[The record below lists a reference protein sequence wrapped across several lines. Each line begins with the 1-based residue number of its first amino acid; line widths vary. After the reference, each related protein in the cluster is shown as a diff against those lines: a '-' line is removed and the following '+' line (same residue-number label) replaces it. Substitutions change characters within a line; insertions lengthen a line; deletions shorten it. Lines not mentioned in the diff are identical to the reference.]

1 MKWIIIDRGLI
12 HMIILRERQKALDI
26 SLLFGWFIIYS
37 YIGWVYETI
46 LCSLQAGRFIN
57 RGFLYGPLCPIYGLS
72 VLMMIFISERCKNV
86 FSLFLHC
93 ALVASLMEYV
103 ISLTLENLFGMRWWN
118 YSDKFLNIDGRIC
131 LGASVLFGVC
141 GTIIVKFLHPLLY
154 RFINKNITEE
164 IARKLVKVVLVLF
177 VCDVLISTQSYLFLG
192 KISIE

>member
-1 MKWIIIDRGLI
+1 MKPYCVPCKQEDLLI
-12 HMIILRERQKALDI
+12 
-26 SLLFGWFIIYS
+26 
-37 YIGWVYETI
+37 
-46 LCSLQAGRFIN
+46 
-57 RGFLYGPLCPIYGLS
+57 GLS
-72 VLMMIFISERCKNV
+72 LWAFMSHLWIECPHDDFISERCKNV

-164 IARKLVKVVLVLF
+164 MARKLVKVVLVLF
-177 VCDVLISTQSYLFLG
+177 VCDVLIYTQSYLFLG